1 MTHALEWPSLTAQWL
16 PDVTK
21 PEGKD
26 YSVHRLILGT
36 HTSGDEQNHLVIA
49 NVQLPTEGANLDD
62 RKYDDEKGE
71 HGGFGSS
78 SCKIEVKM
86 KINHEGEVN
95 RARYVGNRTTHNQP
109 KLFAPSSERFSS
121 APAACVLAEAA
132 ACHVFCF
139 DAYVQGQT
147 CCDVYQ
153 VHAAKPLGDCN
164 QDPIQRCAGFRLH
177 ETSVG
182 T

>member
-1 MTHALEWPSLTAQWL
+1 MPCTAPGADYNVALGGKGKADCGRFTESAPFPFLSFVIPPLRS
-16 PDVTK
+16 

-49 NVQLPTEGANLDD
+49 NVQLPAEGAALNE

-71 HGGFGSS
+71 HGGFGST

-95 RARYVGNRTTHNQP
+95 RAR
-109 KLFAPSSERFSS
+109 
-121 APAACVLAEAA
+121 
-132 ACHVFCF
+132 
-139 DAYVQGQT
+139 
-147 CCDVYQ
+147 
-153 VHAAKPLGDCN
+153 
-164 QDPIQRCAGFRLH
+164 
-177 ETSVG
+177 
-182 T
+182 